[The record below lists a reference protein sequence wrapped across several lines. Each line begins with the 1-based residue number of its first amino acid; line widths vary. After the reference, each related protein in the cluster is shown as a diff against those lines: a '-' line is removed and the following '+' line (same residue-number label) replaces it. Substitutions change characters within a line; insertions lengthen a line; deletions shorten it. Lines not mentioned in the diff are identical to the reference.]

1 MEDAIMTTAMDLGIV
16 GVLLL
21 VLWKWSQKMFTV
33 VENNTAA
40 FTKASSDNEHHEAG
54 ARDRATVQVEASKEH
69 AELLRKVAERTKRC
83 GLVKAEIAA
92 GLDAQETA

>member
-40 FTKASSDNEHHEAG
+40 FTKASADNEHHEAG
-54 ARDRATVQVEASKEH
+54 AVQRADAQREATKDQTEI
-69 AELLRKVAERTKRC
+69 LQRLDQRTARC
-83 GLVKAEIAA
+83 EFVKAEP
-92 GLDAQETA
+92 

>member
-1 MEDAIMTTAMDLGIV
+1 MEDAIMTTAMDLGVV

-40 FTKASSDNEHHEAG
+40 FTKASADNEHHEAG
-54 ARDRATVQVEASKEH
+54 AVQRAADHKELLVQVAKQT
-69 AELLRKVAERTKRC
+69 AACPR
-83 GLVKAEIAA
+83 VKAEV
-92 GLDAQETA
+92 